1 MLATHVQ
8 DRSVLDLCCYSG
20 GFAIAAAK
28 AGGAADVTGVDLDEE
43 ALATAKKNAAINQ
56 TRVRF
61 VHADAFAYM
70 RDMLR
75 NGRQFDVVV
84 LDPPKLIRSRTEL
97 EEGSHKHFDLNR
109 LAIQLVRR
117 GGLLLTCSC
126 AGLLSAEAF
135 QQIVQSASRSGG
147 FDEHGKRIPG
157 RTIQVIETRG
167 AAPDHPVA
175 MHCLETGYLKAI
187 WARVL

>member
-1 MLATHVQ
+1 MLAQHS
-8 DRSVLDLCCYSG
+8 RGKSVLDLCCYTG
-20 GFAIAAAK
+20 GFSVAAAT
-28 AGGAADVTGVDLDEE
+28 AGEATEVTGVDLDEE
-43 ALATAKKNAAINQ
+43 ALATAKKNAAINHAK
-56 TRVRF
+56 VRF

-75 NGRQFDVVV
+75 NRKQFDIVV
-84 LDPPKLIRSRTEL
+84 LDPPKLIRSRAEL

-109 LAIQLVRR
+109 LALQLVKR

-126 AGLLSAEAF
+126 AGLLSADAF
-135 QQIVQSASRSGG
+135 QQIVQSAARSGG
-147 FDEHGKRIPG
+147 FDENGKRIPG
-157 RTIQVIETRG
+157 RTVQVFESRS

-175 MHCLETGYLKAI
+175 MHCPETGYLKAF